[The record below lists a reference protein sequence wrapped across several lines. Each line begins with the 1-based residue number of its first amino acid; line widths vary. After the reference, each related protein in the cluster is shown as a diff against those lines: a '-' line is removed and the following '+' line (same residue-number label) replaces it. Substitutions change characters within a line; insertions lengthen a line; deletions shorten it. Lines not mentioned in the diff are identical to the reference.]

1 MVTNI
6 KGFLLTFSSS
16 RFESCEEVSKTGK
29 VQAAFTC
36 EQVVRVYII
45 NGNAQNAMF
54 LVGFQLFYSAMKT
67 AAITNDSLGSSIMGS
82 SFEKV
87 TSFFQISEPLSRW
100 SLRFS
105 EIY

>member
-45 NGNAQNAMF
+45 NGNAQMLCF
-54 LVGFQLFYSAMKT
+54 WLV
-67 AAITNDSLGSSIMGS
+67 
-82 SFEKV
+82 
-87 TSFFQISEPLSRW
+87 
-100 SLRFS
+100 FS
-105 EIY
+105 CFIPQ

>member
-1 MVTNI
+1 MATTNI

-82 SFEKV
+82 SFEKM
-87 TSFFQISEPLSRW
+87 TSFF
-100 SLRFS
+100 
-105 EIY
+105 

>member
-36 EQVVRVYII
+36 EQVVRVYNNKWECTKCYVFGWFSAVLFRNEDSSYNQRQLGLVN
-45 NGNAQNAMF
+45 NGQ
-54 LVGFQLFYSAMKT
+54 QL
-67 AAITNDSLGSSIMGS
+67 
-82 SFEKV
+82 
-87 TSFFQISEPLSRW
+87 
-100 SLRFS
+100 
-105 EIY
+105 